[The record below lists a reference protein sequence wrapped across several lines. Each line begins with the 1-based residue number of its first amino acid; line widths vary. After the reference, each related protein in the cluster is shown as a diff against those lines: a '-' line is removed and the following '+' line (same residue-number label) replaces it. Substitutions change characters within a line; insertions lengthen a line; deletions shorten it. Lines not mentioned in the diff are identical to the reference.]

1 MGWRGWHEVRLGAA
15 SLALTLPLLLTSAHA
30 LAADPVTIEQ
40 KIDGMTAL
48 ADWVEAEDAEKG
60 APVVLLLHGTLA
72 DKDQELIDALGS
84 SPPRLSP
91 DAYYRIDR
99 HDLAAPVPL
108 HFGECALNGRVQDLL
123 EWCRRNVSAVQ
134 VDTRICSARG
144 ALYK

>member
-1 MGWRGWHEVRLGAA
+1 MPSSYA
-15 SLALTLPLLLTSAHA
+15 SHTSRRAVSAGNAFERNPLATFLSHSHSNHYGIGRQYI
-30 LAADPVTIEQ
+30 LATNADI
-40 KIDGMTAL
+40 IL
-48 ADWVEAEDAEKG
+48 S
-60 APVVLLLHGTLA
+60 
-72 DKDQELIDALGS
+72 QELIDALGS

-108 HFGECALNGRVQDLL
+108 HFGERALNGRVQDLL